1 MLPTERILILG
12 ATGLLGLSALTGCS
26 SSVVE
31 PNTST
36 SSATTA
42 AAQPTPS
49 VVTTS
54 PSPEPAFTNPTT
66 IEPTAP
72 ANTQQVTAPKNQL
85 RFAVPQNWQKIS
97 AEDIVNDSAAK
108 KHLDQVAQETGTDA
122 EGILAEIEK
131 LDVMLTGLPDETTG
145 YADSINV
152 NGAPVAAETLPL
164 EEELS
169 TMVTR
174 FGATS
179 GEYQTLPTPMGRAA
193 SILYTT
199 QDNDK
204 TVHGS
209 VLVVPAGTG
218 SGFTTFIIS
227 SSKKQN
233 VMRYVNLITQ
243 SVESTY

>member
-1 MLPTERILILG
+1 MLPTERTLILG

-26 SSVVE
+26 STVVE

-36 SSATTA
+36 WSATTA
-42 AAQPTPS
+42 AAPQPTPS

-54 PSPEPAFTNPTT
+54 PSPEPAFTNPK
-66 IEPTAP
+66 PTAP

-108 KHLDQVAQETGTDA
+108 KHLEQVAQETGTDA

-164 EEELS
+164 KEELS

-174 FGATS
+174 FGATP